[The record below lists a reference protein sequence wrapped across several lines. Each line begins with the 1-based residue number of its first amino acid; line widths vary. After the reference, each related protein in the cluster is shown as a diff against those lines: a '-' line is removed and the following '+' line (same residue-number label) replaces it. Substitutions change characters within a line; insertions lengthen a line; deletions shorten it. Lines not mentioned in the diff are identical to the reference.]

1 MDKIKEKPQTVSGI
15 REKVKAAPKE
25 LAHRGLEDGT
35 NRLRTG
41 LRDAAQQGRQDDYGG
56 DRIEDTA
63 ADGMYRLGHGAEKRI
78 WEKRNNCTSGDSA
91 PVEPAAGDVPEV
103 HTWELKSR
111 TKPAVTGQP
120 AEPVGST
127 GQRIKSKDTYLH
139 AQAET
144 PVSGLSP
151 EHSQGDSSFI
161 LHRGRTAAKDRT
173 RLRADRRKQISAP
186 SGNVFGH
193 TQSHTPAG
201 IASQG
206 QGMAVKQAAKGRR
219 EKPLPRTKPK
229 MQPWSQTIKTM
240 HRSPSV
246 QQASSVV
253 QAKNRAQATWQAAS
267 GAYRLSRAKAAARK
281 AGTRTGR
288 VLRAIYAAL
297 RSQIAFMSAGGAVIM
312 SLLLFICLFG
322 LLAAS
327 PFGILFTGEPIGAGT
342 VSLGTAIAQ
351 IQREYAARLA
361 ELQSGTHDKVLLQG
375 APPDWREVVTVFAVR
390 TAGAEDG
397 VDVVT
402 LDADRVGRLRAV
414 FWDMT
419 ELSAAGESIDHPD
432 SDPDDEEDDSW
443 SEIILTIRRLNAMYF
458 LEALANSHISI
469 IFSCETSLKGLKVFR
484 VASGSTWICLALIQ
498 RFGHSITYCIGVLCT
513 CSACSSCAFS
523 NIFNINL

>member
-1 MDKIKEKPQTVSGI
+1 
-15 REKVKAAPKE
+15 
-25 LAHRGLEDGT
+25 
-35 NRLRTG
+35 
-41 LRDAAQQGRQDDYGG
+41 
-56 DRIEDTA
+56 
-63 ADGMYRLGHGAEKRI
+63 
-78 WEKRNNCTSGDSA
+78 
-91 PVEPAAGDVPEV
+91 
-103 HTWELKSR
+103 
-111 TKPAVTGQP
+111 
-120 AEPVGST
+120 
-127 GQRIKSKDTYLH
+127 
-139 AQAET
+139 
-144 PVSGLSP
+144 
-151 EHSQGDSSFI
+151 
-161 LHRGRTAAKDRT
+161 
-173 RLRADRRKQISAP
+173 
-186 SGNVFGH
+186 
-193 TQSHTPAG
+193 
-201 IASQG
+201 
-206 QGMAVKQAAKGRR
+206 
-219 EKPLPRTKPK
+219 
-229 MQPWSQTIKTM
+229 
-240 HRSPSV
+240 
-246 QQASSVV
+246 
-253 QAKNRAQATWQAAS
+253 
-267 GAYRLSRAKAAARK
+267 
-281 AGTRTGR
+281 
-288 VLRAIYAAL
+288 
-297 RSQIAFMSAGGAVIM
+297 M

-375 APPDWREVVTVFAVR
+375 APPDWREVVAVFAVR

-484 VASGSTWICLALIQ
+484 VTSGSTWICLALIQ